1 MNKVRTLIIIGM
13 SILIMLLVVACG
25 NEVTD
30 NLSDDIDN
38 PTQSQQTTNDHTETI
53 TENKEDSEALAW
65 PEITEDGVNEQLFME
80 NLDIELLETIAGEI
94 QTIVKEEAE
103 AERENPN
110 LVLDEGWI
118 RVFQTER
125 YKNVLNIGED
135 AMKPLYWII
144 YKSPN
149 AGMYEYIC
157 ATALYEI
164 SGYDFS
170 NEDGT
175 LTWQTSREF
184 LERFNEKILNEKIL
198 SEY

>member
-1 MNKVRTLIIIGM
+1 MNKVKNLIILGM
-13 SILIMLLVVACG
+13 SILIMLLVAACG

-30 NLSDDIDN
+30 NLSDDVDDL
-38 PTQSQQTTNDHTETI
+38 TQSQQTINDTEAI
-53 TENKEDSEALAW
+53 SDNKKDSETLAW

-80 NLDIELLETIAGEI
+80 NLDTELLETIAGEI
-94 QTIVKEEAE
+94 QAIVKEEAE

-110 LVLDEGWI
+110 LVLEEGWV

-184 LERFNEKILNEKIL
+184 LERFNEKIL
-198 SEY
+198 SEH

>member
-1 MNKVRTLIIIGM
+1 MNKVKNLIILGM
-13 SILIMLLVVACG
+13 SILIMLLVAACG

-30 NLSDDIDN
+30 NLSDDVDDL
-38 PTQSQQTTNDHTETI
+38 TQSQQTINDTEAI
-53 TENKEDSEALAW
+53 SDNKKDSETLAW

-80 NLDIELLETIAGEI
+80 NLDTELLETIAGEI
-94 QTIVKEEAE
+94 QAIVKEEAE

-110 LVLDEGWI
+110 LVLEEGRV

-184 LERFNEKILNEKIL
+184 LERFNEKIL
-198 SEY
+198 SEH

>member
-1 MNKVRTLIIIGM
+1 MDKVKNLIIIGM
-13 SILIMLLVVACG
+13 SILIILLVAACG

-38 PTQSQQTTNDHTETI
+38 LTQSQQTTNDHTETK
-53 TENKEDSEALAW
+53 TENKTDCETLEW

-103 AERENPN
+103 VERENPN
-110 LVLDEGWI
+110 LVLEEGWI

-135 AMKPLYWII
+135 AMKPC
-144 YKSPN
+144 N
-149 AGMYEYIC
+149 G
-157 ATALYEI
+157 
-164 SGYDFS
+164 
-170 NEDGT
+170 
-175 LTWQTSREF
+175 LTKRYYQNIDKDININF
-184 LERFNEKILNEKIL
+184 LQKCKI
-198 SEY
+198 

>member
-1 MNKVRTLIIIGM
+1 MNKVRTLIIIEM

-118 RVFQTER
+118 RVFHTER

>member
-1 MNKVRTLIIIGM
+1 MNKVKKLIIIGM
-13 SILIMLLVVACG
+13 SILIMLLVSACG
-25 NEVTD
+25 NKVTD

-38 PTQSQQTTNDHTETI
+38 PTQSEQTTKDNTETK
-53 TENKEDSEALAW
+53 TENKKDSEALAW
-65 PEITEDGVNEQLFME
+65 PEITENGVNEQLFME
-80 NLDIELLETIAGEI
+80 NMDIKLLETIAGEI
-94 QTIVKEEAE
+94 QGIVKEEAE

-110 LVLDEGWI
+110 LVLEEGWV

-164 SGYDFS
+164 SGYDFT

-184 LERFNEKILNEKIL
+184 LECFNKKIL
-198 SEY
+198 SEQN